1 MLKKLMKKKH
11 FDWLLFTL
19 VIFLSLFGLLM
30 IADASAVVA
39 QRDFGDQFYYLKKQS
54 IWLAL
59 GIVTLLGVSKINYQY
74 FKKAAIPILVFSI
87 TTLIVVLIPGLGI
100 KRLGAQRWLGIG
112 TFSFQPSEIA
122 KLALV
127 LYGASF
133 LANNHFKK
141 QSPHRLWPFLIINAL
156 IASLII
162 LEPDLGT
169 TVTIVAIGLALC
181 FLADVPSWKLLIF
194 LCAALILA
202 VTLIFSSTYR
212 QERLLTFLKPNY
224 DPQGASYHVHQILLA
239 LGSGG
244 LWGQGIGQGKQKY
257 AYLPEV
263 TTDSIFAIIA
273 EEFGFVG
280 ATIFVITLSLLIFRC
295 LYLSN
300 QTPDQFAKLLVAGV
314 GVWLGFQALIN
325 LGSMV
330 AILPLTGIPL
340 PLVSYGGSSLL
351 VTMTGLGM
359 VLSIS
364 RERVRRK
371 KRNDK

>member
-1 MLKKLMKKKH
+1 MKKKH
-11 FDWLLFTL
+11 FDWPLFIL
-19 VIFLSLFGLLM
+19 AVSLGLFGLLM
-30 IADASAVVA
+30 IADASAIVA
-39 QRDFGDQFYYLKKQS
+39 QRDFNDQFYYLKKQS

-59 GIVTLLGVSKINYQY
+59 GIATLLGVSRINYQY
-74 FKKAAIPILVFSI
+74 FKKAAIPILFFSI
-87 TTLIVVLIPGLGI
+87 TALGVVLIPGLGI

-112 TFSFQPSEIA
+112 ALSFQPAEIA

-133 LANNHFKK
+133 LTVDHLKK
-141 QSPHRLWPFLIINAL
+141 QSPRHLWPFLIINTL
-156 IASLII
+156 IAFLII

-169 TVTIVAIGLALC
+169 AVIIIAIGLALC
-181 FLADVPSWKLLIF
+181 FLANVPSWKLLIF
-194 LCAALILA
+194 LCASLILA
-202 VTLIFSSTYR
+202 VILIFSSTYR
-212 QERLLTFLKPNY
+212 QERLLTFLKPDR
-224 DPQGASYHVHQILLA
+224 DPQGSSYHVHQILLA

-263 TTDSIFAIIA
+263 TTDSIFAVIA

-280 ATIFVITLSLLIFRC
+280 ATIFIIILSLLIFRC
-295 LYLSN
+295 LHLSN
-300 QTPDQFAKLLVAGV
+300 QTPNQFAKLLVAGV
-314 GVWLGFQALIN
+314 GVWLGFQALVN

-330 AILPLTGIPL
+330 TILPLTGTPL

-351 VTMTGLGM
+351 VAMAGLGM

-371 KRNDK
+371 KKN

>member
-1 MLKKLMKKKH
+1 MKKKH
-11 FDWLLFTL
+11 FDWLLFILT
-19 VIFLSLFGLLM
+19 ISLSLFGLLM
-30 IADASAVVA
+30 VADASAVVA
-39 QRDFGDQFYYLKKQS
+39 QRDFGDQFYYLKRQS
-54 IWLAL
+54 IWLVL
-59 GIVTLLGVSKINYQY
+59 GIATLLGVSKINYQY
-74 FKKAAIPILVFSI
+74 FKKAAVPLLAFSI
-87 TTLIVVLIPGLGI
+87 TTLSVVLIPSLGI

-112 TFSFQPSEIA
+112 AFSFQPAEIA

-133 LANNHFKK
+133 L
-141 QSPHRLWPFLIINAL
+141 SPRRFWPFLIISTL
-156 IASLII
+156 IALLII

-169 TVTIVAIGLALC
+169 AVIIIAIGLALC

-202 VTLIFSSTYR
+202 VILIFSSTYR
-212 QERLLTFLKPNY
+212 QERLLTFLKPNR

-263 TTDSIFAIIA
+263 TTDSIFAVIA

-280 ATIFVITLSLLIFRC
+280 ATIFIIIFSLLIFRC
-295 LYLSN
+295 LHLSN
-300 QTPDQFAKLLVAGV
+300 QTPDQFAKLLVAGI
-314 GVWLGFQALIN
+314 GVWLGFQALVN

-330 AILPLTGIPL
+330 TILPLTGTPL

-351 VTMTGLGM
+351 VAMTGLGM

-371 KRNDK
+371 KRK

>member
-1 MLKKLMKKKH
+1 MKKKH
-11 FDWLLFTL
+11 FDWLLFILT
-19 VIFLSLFGLLM
+19 ISLSLFGLLM
-30 IADASAVVA
+30 VADASAVVA
-39 QRDFGDQFYYLKKQS
+39 QRDFGDQFYYLKRQS
-54 IWLAL
+54 IWLVL
-59 GIVTLLGVSKINYQY
+59 GIATLLGVSRINYQY
-74 FKKAAIPILVFSI
+74 FKKAAVPLLFFSI
-87 TTLIVVLIPGLGI
+87 TALSIVLVPNLGI

-112 TFSFQPSEIA
+112 AFSFQPAEVA

-133 LANNHFKK
+133 LAVDHLKK
-141 QSPHRLWPFLIINAL
+141 QSPRHLWPFLIINTL
-156 IASLII
+156 IAFLII

-169 TVTIVAIGLALC
+169 AVLTIAIGLALC

-194 LCAALILA
+194 LCIALMLA
-202 VTLIFSSTYR
+202 VILIFSSTYR
-212 QERLLTFLKPNY
+212 QERLLTFLKPDR

-244 LWGQGIGQGKQKY
+244 VWGQGIGQGKQKY
-257 AYLPEV
+257 AFLPEV
-263 TTDSIFAIIA
+263 TTDSIFAVIA

-280 ATIFVITLSLLIFRC
+280 ATIFIIVLSLLIFRC
-295 LYLSN
+295 LHLSN

-314 GVWLGFQALIN
+314 GVWLGFQALVN

-330 AILPLTGIPL
+330 TIIPLTGTPL

-371 KRNDK
+371 KENDK